1 MNAINVYLVFN
12 GNCSE
17 AMTFYQSCLGG
28 ELTQQLVA
36 ESPMADQWPA
46 DAQQNILHAML
57 VSDGMVLFGSDMMEG
72 VSIEGN
78 TVNLSLNSSSKK
90 AINQYYTKLSNGGT
104 ALRPMHSFFAGSM
117 GALIDKYTK
126 TWLLYSD
133 NSQD

>member
-1 MNAINVYLVFN
+1 MSAINVYLVFN

-17 AMTFYQSCLGG
+17 AMAFYQSCFGG
-28 ELTQQLVA
+28 ELTLQSVA
-36 ESPMADQWPA
+36 QSPMAAEWPA

-57 VSDGMVLFGSDMMEG
+57 VSDGITLFGSDMMDG
-72 VSIEGN
+72 APIEGN

-90 AINQYYTKLSNGGT
+90 AINQYYTKLSDGGK
-104 ALRPMHSFFAGSM
+104 ALRPMHNFFAGSM
-117 GALIDKYTK
+117 GALIDKYNK

>member
-12 GNCSE
+12 GNCRE

-28 ELTQQLVA
+28 ELTLQSVA

-72 VSIEGN
+72 VPIEGN

-90 AINQYYTKLSNGGT
+90 TINTILNLVMVVPHYAQCTV
-104 ALRPMHSFFAGSM
+104 FFAGSM
-117 GALIDKYTK
+117 GALIDKYNK

>member
-1 MNAINVYLVFN
+1 MNAINIYLVFN

-28 ELTQQLVA
+28 ELTLQSVA
-36 ESPMADQWPA
+36 ESPMAGEWPA
-46 DAQQNILHAML
+46 DVQQNILHSML

-72 VSIEGN
+72 APIEGN

-90 AINQYYTKLSNGGT
+90 AIHQLYTSLSNGGT
-104 ALRPMHSFFAGSM
+104 ALRPMHNFFAGSM
-117 GALIDKYTK
+117 GALIDKYNK

-133 NSQD
+133 NTQD